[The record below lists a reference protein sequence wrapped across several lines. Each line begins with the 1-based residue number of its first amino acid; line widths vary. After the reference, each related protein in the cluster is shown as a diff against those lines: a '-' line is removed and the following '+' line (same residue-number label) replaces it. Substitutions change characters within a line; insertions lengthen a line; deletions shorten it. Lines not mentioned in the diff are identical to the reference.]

1 MRAEKRSGEGIPSM
15 IDAAVVQDRA
25 VISHRLLTEE
35 EADAIWTALN
45 SAPLLTENQELRML
59 ILKPKGRAQV
69 KGWIIRTELK
79 PSPLFPNGTADD
91 VGSNK
96 LFVADKL

>member
-1 MRAEKRSGEGIPSM
+1 MRAEKRNGEEIPSM

-45 SAPLLTENQELRML
+45 SAPLLTQNQELRINVNASSKHAL
-59 ILKPKGRAQV
+59 SSGVTTYSRSVSSARFTPAASR
-69 KGWIIRTELK
+69 RTK
-79 PSPLFPNGTADD
+79 SPRCT
-91 VGSNK
+91 
-96 LFVADKL
+96 

>member
-1 MRAEKRSGEGIPSM
+1 MRAEKRNGEEIPSM

-45 SAPLLTENQELRML
+45 SAPLLTQNQELRINVNASSKHAL
-59 ILKPKGRAQV
+59 SSGVTTYSRSVSSARFTPSASR
-69 KGWIIRTELK
+69 RTK
-79 PSPLFPNGTADD
+79 SPRCT
-91 VGSNK
+91 
-96 LFVADKL
+96 